1 MFLPPR
7 WKDSNI
13 SVDDSRIDMDPNLTL
28 AHLTHNTSMI
38 LLHYPVAF
46 PPSDWRNLVQ
56 LPSSCSAET
65 CQMAAVEISRIAGKF
80 LCHTSIPFVSPQF
93 SFCVYVA
100 AKLLLG
106 MFSILPHRMLLRY
119 PSLFLREKGTGAVGV
134 RPPPGMALANIRPLA
149 AGERT
154 QTTLLKYVR
163 GAYDAR
169 SRGVILPPP

>member
-13 SVDDSRIDMDPNLTL
+13 SIDDTRIDMDPNLTL

-80 LCHTSIPFVSPQF
+80 LCHTTIPFVSPQF

-106 MFSILPHRMLLRY
+106 MFPGLPYGLLLTY
-119 PSLFLREKGTGAVGV
+119 FSFFPPKTGTSA
-134 RPPPGMALANIRPLA
+134 IRVP
-149 AGERT
+149 
-154 QTTLLKYVR
+154 
-163 GAYDAR
+163 
-169 SRGVILPPP
+169 